1 MTDILFE
8 YNHILMRAE
17 YKSPDIHKHLASHL
31 VFGLNG
37 ELSCVVRDKIFQC
50 SGVFI
55 ASDVEHTIY
64 AESGDM
70 LVFLFDPTSDMANDI
85 DAQYLKGKDYAL
97 IDATMVQKL
106 RDIWSAHGS
115 NLKTAD
121 EALLAECQIASGSIT
136 IADNRIQKVI
146 SCLGERDTIPEDIM
160 ESLCRTVCLSES
172 RLSHLFK
179 EQVGIALN
187 RYIVLDKMKKT
198 YLHYTRSGNITEAA
212 LAAGF
217 YSSSHFA
224 ATCKKMFGL
233 SFSEIMKS

>member
-17 YKSPDIHKHLASHL
+17 YRSPDIHKHLASHF
-31 VFGLNG
+31 VFCLNG
-37 ELSCVVRDKIFQC
+37 ELSCVVQDKIFQC

-55 ASDVEHTIY
+55 TSDVEHTIY

-70 LVFLFDPTSDMANDI
+70 LIFLFDPTSDMANNI
-85 DAQYLKGKDYAL
+85 DTQYLKGKDCTL
-97 IDATMVQKL
+97 IDDAIVQKL
-106 RDIWSAHGS
+106 RKIWAEHGS

-121 EALLAECQIASGSIT
+121 ELLLNECQIGSGSI
-136 IADNRIQKVI
+136 AMKDERIHKVI
-146 SCLGERDTIPEDIM
+146 SYLEKCDTIPEDIIS
-160 ESLCRTVCLSES
+160 SLCKNVCLSES